1 MVERAVREAVW
12 AVAMA
17 GVAGMERWRVA
28 VVPSAVQA
36 AVRAERLEEAV
47 AAGRLAVMLAAAAA
61 RAILTAGIEGR

>member
-17 GVAGMERWRVA
+17 GVAVMERWRVA

-61 RAILTAGIEGR
+61 RAILTAGIVGR